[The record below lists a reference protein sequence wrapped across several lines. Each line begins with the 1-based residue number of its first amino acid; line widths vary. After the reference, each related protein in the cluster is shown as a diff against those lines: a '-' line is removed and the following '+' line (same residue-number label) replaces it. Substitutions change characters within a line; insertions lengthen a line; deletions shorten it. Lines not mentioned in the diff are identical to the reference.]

1 MQDAEKLLAF
11 QGRFFDLE
19 KEASIQD
26 VHLQK
31 YARAVK

>member
-1 MQDAEKLLAF
+1 MQDAKKLLAF
-11 QGRFFDLE
+11 RDRLFDLE